1 MKTVAEARVVCR
13 DRLVRRMGEWAGA
26 LVAPDAGS
34 PHFTI
39 PLHPPT
45 EKEMLADES
54 AAEEWARQWASFP
67 LPDGVEVEW
76 GTRVWRSIGRQKVP
90 VRMLVRDADGAAA
103 LAGGAAQ
110 RDWLRLRS
118 RALVLAARFGE
129 TADVARTVRLRRA
142 KLVGYSDV
150 EFEQVVDVAAWVI
163 ANPITGLRPRQ
174 VPVRGVD
181 SKWLGRH
188 RAIVRDLVGAV
199 TGAVDLGLVES
210 DPLIRLR
217 ILDPTLSVGGLR
229 DVAAPPQQVAAL
241 PLAPRAVIVMEN
253 LESMHAVPDLPGAV
267 VIHGS
272 GFAVDRVVS
281 IPWVVRVPILYWG
294 DLDSHGFA
302 ILHRLRLRHP
312 AVTSV
317 LMDEATLLAHRDL
330 WVPDPNPTRAAC
342 SGLTGDE
349 LAAFTRLRAEG
360 DVRLEQERI
369 PWALALAAIRAAW
382 EDAVDLTGE
391 RPGRRLASSREASP

>member
-1 MKTVAEARVVCR
+1 MKSVAEVRVVCR

-26 LVAPDAGS
+26 LVTPDAG
-34 PHFTI
+34 PPRFTI

-54 AAEEWARQWASFP
+54 AAEEWARKWASFP

-76 GTRVWRSIGRQKVP
+76 DTRVWRSIGRQQVP
-90 VRMLVRDADGAAA
+90 VRVLVRDADGAAA

-118 RALVLAARFGE
+118 RALVVAARFGD

-142 KLVGYSDV
+142 TLVGYSDV
-150 EFEQVVDVAAWVI
+150 EFGQVVDVAAWVI

-181 SKWLGRH
+181 SKWLGHH

-199 TGAVDLGLVES
+199 TGSVELGLVES

-241 PLAPRAVIVMEN
+241 PLAPRGVIVVEN
-253 LESMHAVPDLPGAV
+253 LESVLAMPDLPGAV

-272 GFAVDRVVS
+272 GFAVDRVAS

-302 ILHRLRLRHP
+302 ILHRLRLHHP

-330 WVPDPNPTRAAC
+330 WVPDPHPTRAALD
-342 SGLTGDE
+342 GLTGE
-349 LAAFTRLRAEG
+349 ERAALARLRTEG

-369 PWALALAAIRAAW
+369 PWRQALAAIRAAW
-382 EDAVDLTGE
+382 EGELDLPVD
-391 RPGRRLASSREASP
+391 RPGRRGTPSGPGR